1 MKKIFILLFI
11 TLTLGAS
18 DIAEFAAKMSYETN
32 YATAIEK
39 AKAQNKELMFVMV
52 TNYCPWCRKFEKRTL
67 VKEEVNTLIHK
78 KYVLLILNREKGE
91 YPKKFFTKRI
101 PVVMFINPNTEETIH
116 ESLGFKN
123 VKDFVKELESI
134 K

>member
-1 MKKIFILLFI
+1 MKVVLMSLLI

-18 DIAEFAAKMSYETN
+18 EIAEFAQKMSYETN
-32 YATAIEK
+32 YAVALQK
-39 AKAQNKELMFVMV
+39 AKEQKKELMFVMV

-67 VKEEVNTLIHK
+67 VKEEVNTLVHK
-78 KYVLLILNREKGE
+78 KYVPLILNREKGK

-101 PVVMFINPNTEETIH
+101 PVVMFINTNTEETIH

-123 VKDFVKELESI
+123 VKDFLVELN